1 MEDFEMLNGIIDM
14 HLHPAPA
21 THVRRWDF
29 LQMAKQAAEVKMK
42 AIVLKP
48 MEFTSMDKVY
58 AAKKVVPEIDV
69 FGGIVLDNPVGGL
82 NPEAV
87 EKAIK
92 LNSKFIWMPVFDA
105 LNTRKRT
112 ELVPSYKTMIDAS
125 KPSLSLLDGEG
136 KIKPEVK
143 KIVEMIAKAKGVVL
157 ATGHISPE
165 ESIALIDEAK
175 SKGIEHVVITHVSST
190 IIGATIEQ
198 QKIMAKKGAILEHV
212 WTICLPRPDRQAQHP
227 SEIAN
232 AIKAV
237 GPKHCVMAT
246 DLGNYYH
253 HPVDGFRSYI
263 LHMKALGISD
273 DEINIMTRENPAKI
287 LGI

>member
-1 MEDFEMLNGIIDM
+1 
-14 HLHPAPA
+14 
-21 THVRRWDF
+21 
-29 LQMAKQAAEVKMK
+29 
-42 AIVLKP
+42 
-48 MEFTSMDKVY
+48 
-58 AAKKVVPEIDV
+58 
-69 FGGIVLDNPVGGL
+69 
-82 NPEAV
+82 
-87 EKAIK
+87 
-92 LNSKFIWMPVFDA
+92 
-105 LNTRKRT
+105 
-112 ELVPSYKTMIDAS
+112 
-125 KPSLSLLDGEG
+125 
-136 KIKPEVK
+136 VK

-175 SKGIEHVVITHVSST
+175 SKGIEHVVVTHVSST

-212 WTICLPRPDRQAQHP
+212 WTICLPRPDRLGQHP
-227 SEIAN
+227 SEISD

-237 GPKHCVMAT
+237 GAKHCVMGT

-273 DEINIMTRENPAKI
+273 GDIDIMTRENPARI
-287 LGI
+287 LGL